1 MSGAYVVAMYTINF
15 VHAAYVPN
23 NSNLRAHQPNH
34 LLLITRSQAN
44 LLHQAPTAP

>member
-23 NSNLRAHQPNH
+23 NSNLRAHQPN
-34 LLLITRSQAN
+34 LS
-44 LLHQAPTAP
+44 HQFQRFRVSAFQHFP